1 VLFPSLPL
9 IHQARKASKIMHI
22 IVKDL
27 PQSIQSALKAVGY
40 HGRDVS
46 VEPKEKVPSSMP
58 SGH

>member
-1 VLFPSLPL
+1 
-9 IHQARKASKIMHI
+9 MHI